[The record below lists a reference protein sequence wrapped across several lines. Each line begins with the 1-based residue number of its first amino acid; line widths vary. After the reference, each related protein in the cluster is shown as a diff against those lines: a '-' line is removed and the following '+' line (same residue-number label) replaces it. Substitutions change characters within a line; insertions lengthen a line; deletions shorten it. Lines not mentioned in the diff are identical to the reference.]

1 MALISEFHNDNNKFW
16 FPQDTLPNRLWELNN
31 VYWKISQWTK
41 PLLLVKKKKIPE
53 SKTKQRIN
61 ASVWWKTHIQ
71 KQKPPTNYRA
81 TFLGLR
87 INTESLQAVPV
98 IDGALGSCWF
108 VFKRREGWGHRVG
121 RSLHH
126 WTVAPRN
133 NIDWQKMGHALW
145 MSPSHCSSL
154 RRWGGVREQIWKAQ
168 LKKTKLFKPSL
179 KQNSFDETDLLPFS
193 VQFVSM
199 KSGRLFI

>member
-31 VYWKISQWTK
+31 VYWKVSQWTK
-41 PLLLVKKKKIPE
+41 PPLLVKIPE

-61 ASVWWKTHIQ
+61 ASVWWKTHTQ

-98 IDGALGSCWF
+98 IDWALGSCWF

-121 RSLHH
+121 CALHH
-126 WTVAPRN
+126 WTLAPRK
-133 NIDWQKMGHALW
+133 NIDWQKKMGHTLW

-154 RRWGGVREQIWKAQ
+154 HWWGGIREQIWKTQ
-168 LKKTKLFKPSL
+168 LKKQNFSSHHLNKIRLMRRIYFPS
-179 KQNSFDETDLLPFS
+179 QFS
-193 VQFVSM
+193 
-199 KSGRLFI
+199 L